1 MIQLEKLTKV
11 YEQGEIRVEALK
23 EIDLHVKEG
32 DFMAIMGPSGS
43 GKSTLMNVLGCL
55 DQATAGSYR
64 IDGTHVEEL
73 TENELA
79 DVRNQ
84 KIGFIFQSFNLL
96 PKLNAQQNVELPM
109 VYAGKS
115 ASERNQRAKMAL
127 DQVGLGD
134 RGKHRPSEMSGGQCQ
149 RVAIARA
156 LATDPAMLLADEPT
170 GNLDSKSTKE
180 IIGLF
185 KNLHEEGRTIVMV
198 THEADVAKHCS
209 RVIVINDGEIVDD
222 YRNKEGKRI

>member
-55 DQATAGSYR
+55 DQATEGAYR

-109 VYAGKS
+109 IYSGKS
-115 ASERNQRAKMAL
+115 ARERSQRAEKAL
-127 DQVGLGD
+127 AQVGLGD
-134 RGKHRPSEMSGGQCQ
+134 RGKHRPAEMSGGQCQ

-156 LATDPAMLLADEPT
+156 LATDPAILLADEPT
-170 GNLDSKSTKE
+170 GNLDSKSTEE
-180 IIGLF
+180 ILRLF
-185 KNLHEEGRTIVMV
+185 EGLHEEGRTIVMV
-198 THEADVAKHCS
+198 THESDVAKRCS
-209 RVIVINDGEIVDD
+209 RVIVIKDGEIVDD

>member
-23 EIDLHVKEG
+23 DIDLHVRKG

-55 DQATAGSYR
+55 DQATAGAYW

-73 TENELA
+73 TEDELA

-115 ASERNQRAKMAL
+115 TKERNQRAKKAL
-127 DQVGLGD
+127 EQVGLGD
-134 RGKHRPSEMSGGQCQ
+134 RGKHRPSEMSGGQRQ

-156 LATDPAMLLADEPT
+156 LATDPAILLADEPT
-170 GNLDSKSTKE
+170 GNLDSKSTEE
-180 IIGLF
+180 ILRLF
-185 KNLHEEGRTIVMV
+185 QELHHEGRTIIMV
-198 THEADVAKHCS
+198 THESEVAKHCS
-209 RVIVINDGEIVDD
+209 RVIVIKDGEIVDD

>member
-1 MIQLEKLTKV
+1 MIQLEDLSKV

-23 EIDLHVKEG
+23 EINLHVEEG

-115 ASERNQRAKMAL
+115 SKERSDRAKRAL
-127 DQVGLGD
+127 GQVGLAD
-134 RGKHRPSEMSGGQCQ
+134 RGKHKPAEMSGGQRQ

-156 LATDPAMLLADEPT
+156 LATDPAILLADEPT
-170 GNLDSKSTKE
+170 GNLDSKSTEE
-180 IIGLF
+180 ILGLF
-185 KNLHEEGRTIVMV
+185 KELHAQGRTIVMV
-198 THEADVAKHCS
+198 THEPDVAKHCS
-209 RVIVINDGEIVDD
+209 RVIVIKDGEIVDD

>member
-1 MIQLEKLTKV
+1 MIQLEGLSKV

-23 EIDLHVKEG
+23 NIDLHVEEG

-73 TENELA
+73 SENQLA

-109 VYAGKS
+109 VYASKS
-115 ASERNQRAKMAL
+115 SKERSSRAQRALA
-127 DQVGLGD
+127 QVGLAD
-134 RGKHRPSEMSGGQCQ
+134 RGKHKPAEMSGGQRQ

-156 LATDPAMLLADEPT
+156 LATDPAILLADEPT
-170 GNLDSKSTKE
+170 GNLDSKSTEE
-180 IIGLF
+180 ILKLF
-185 KNLHEEGRTIVMV
+185 QELHEQGRTIVMV
-198 THEADVAKHCS
+198 THEPDVAKHCS
-209 RVIVINDGEIVDD
+209 RVIVIKDGEIVDD

>member
-1 MIQLEKLTKV
+1 MIQLEALSKV

-23 EIDLHVKEG
+23 SIDLHVEEG

-73 TENELA
+73 SENQLA

-115 ASERNQRAKMAL
+115 SKERSERSQRALA
-127 DQVGLGD
+127 QVGLAD
-134 RGKHRPSEMSGGQCQ
+134 RGKHKPAEMSGGQRQ

-156 LATDPAMLLADEPT
+156 LATDPAILLADEPT
-170 GNLDSKSTKE
+170 GNLDSKSTEE
-180 IIGLF
+180 ILKLF
-185 KNLHEEGRTIVMV
+185 QELHKQGRTIVMV
-198 THEADVAKHCS
+198 THEADVAKHCA
-209 RVIVINDGEIVDD
+209 RVIVIKDGEIVDD

>member
-1 MIQLEKLTKV
+1 MIQLEALSKV

-23 EIDLHVKEG
+23 SIDLHVEAG

-55 DQATAGSYR
+55 DQATVGSYR
-64 IDGTHVEEL
+64 IDGTHVEDL
-73 TENELA
+73 TENQLA

-96 PKLNAQQNVELPM
+96 PKLSAQQNVELPM
-109 VYAGKS
+109 VYSGKS
-115 ASERNQRAKMAL
+115 ARDRSQRAKKAL

-134 RGKHRPSEMSGGQCQ
+134 RGKHKPTEMSGGQRQ

-156 LATDPAMLLADEPT
+156 LATDPAILLADEPT
-170 GNLDSKSTKE
+170 GNLDSKSTEE
-180 IIGLF
+180 ILGLF
-185 KNLHEEGRTIVMV
+185 KELHAEGRTIVMV
-198 THEADVAKHCS
+198 THEADVAKHCA
-209 RVIVINDGEIVDD
+209 RVIVIKDGEIVDD

>member
-1 MIQLEKLTKV
+1 MIQLEGLSKV

-23 EIDLHVKEG
+23 NIDLHVEEG

-73 TENELA
+73 SENQLA

-96 PKLNAQQNVELPM
+96 PKLNAKQNVELPM
-109 VYAGKS
+109 VYASKS
-115 ASERNQRAKMAL
+115 SKERSSRAQRALA
-127 DQVGLGD
+127 QVGLAD
-134 RGKHRPSEMSGGQCQ
+134 RGKHKPAEMSGGQRQ

-156 LATDPAMLLADEPT
+156 LATDPAILLADEPT
-170 GNLDSKSTKE
+170 GNLDSKSTEE
-180 IIGLF
+180 ILKLF
-185 KNLHEEGRTIVMV
+185 QDLHAQGRTIIMV
-198 THEADVAKHCS
+198 THEPDVAKHCS
-209 RVIVINDGEIVDD
+209 RVIVIKDGEIVDD

>member
-23 EIDLHVKEG
+23 NIDLHVKEG

-55 DQATAGSYR
+55 DQASAGAYR

-115 ASERNQRAKMAL
+115 AKERNQRAKKAL
-127 DQVGLGD
+127 EQVGLGD
-134 RGKHRPSEMSGGQCQ
+134 RGKHRPSEMSGGQRQ

-156 LATDPAMLLADEPT
+156 LATDPAILLADEPT
-170 GNLDSKSTKE
+170 GNLDSKSTEE
-180 IIGLF
+180 ILRLF
-185 KNLHEEGRTIVMV
+185 QDLHHEGRTIVMV
-198 THEADVAKHCS
+198 THESEVAKHCS
-209 RVIVINDGEIVDD
+209 RVIVIKDGEIVDD

>member
-23 EIDLHVKEG
+23 NIDLHVEAG

-55 DQATAGSYR
+55 DQATAGGYW
-64 IDGTHVEEL
+64 IDGTHVEDL

-79 DVRNQ
+79 VVRNQ

-96 PKLNAQQNVELPM
+96 PKLSAQQNVELPM

-115 ASERNQRAKMAL
+115 AKDRNQRAKKAL
-127 DQVGLGD
+127 EQVGLGD
-134 RGKHRPSEMSGGQCQ
+134 RGKHRPAEMSGGQRQ

-156 LATDPAMLLADEPT
+156 LATDPAILLADEPT
-170 GNLDSKSTKE
+170 GNLDSKSTEE
-180 IIGLF
+180 ILHLF
-185 KNLHEEGRTIVMV
+185 KELHEEGRTIVMV
-198 THEADVAKHCS
+198 THESEVAKHCA
-209 RVIVINDGEIVDD
+209 RVIVIKDGEIVDD
-222 YRNKEGKRI
+222 YRNKGGVRI

>member
-23 EIDLHVKEG
+23 DIDLHVKKG

-55 DQATAGSYR
+55 DQATSGVYW
-64 IDGTHVEEL
+64 IDGTHVEDL
-73 TENELA
+73 TENELS

-115 ASERNQRAKMAL
+115 TKERDQRAKKAL
-127 DQVGLGD
+127 EQVGLGD
-134 RGKHRPSEMSGGQCQ
+134 RGKHRPSEMSGGQRQ

-156 LATDPAMLLADEPT
+156 LATDPAILLADEPT
-170 GNLDSKSTKE
+170 GNLDSKSTEE

-185 KNLHEEGRTIVMV
+185 KALHEEGRTIIMV
-198 THEADVAKHCS
+198 THEPDVAKHCS
-209 RVIVINDGEIVDD
+209 RVIVIKDGEIVDD
-222 YRNKEGKRI
+222 YRNQEGKRI

>member
-23 EIDLHVKEG
+23 DIDLHVKVG

-55 DQATAGSYR
+55 DQATSGSYK

-96 PKLNAQQNVELPM
+96 PKLNAKQNVELPM

-115 ASERNQRAKMAL
+115 AKERNQRAKRAL
-127 DQVGLGD
+127 EQVGLGD

-156 LATDPAMLLADEPT
+156 LATDPAILLADEPT
-170 GNLDSKSTKE
+170 GNLDSKSTEE

-185 KNLHEEGRTIVMV
+185 KALHEEGRTIIMV
-198 THEADVAKHCS
+198 THEPDVAKHCS
-209 RVIVINDGEIVDD
+209 RVIVIKDGEIVDD
-222 YRNKEGKRI
+222 YRNQEGKRI